1 MAAIMGQ
8 VVINGSVDRVAD
20 ISPTKLEWNLVVVVA
35 RLYKM
40 PNQFGGKDSYTIE
53 MILQDE
59 AATTCW
65 IVAAIVSID
74 SGHGDWCYASCV
86 VCCKKVLEKNSR
98 FVCESCNKVGAN
110 PPWRYRLNVTVTDN
124 TGCINLTLWN

>member
-1 MAAIMGQ
+1 MAAIMGP
-8 VVINGSVDRVAD
+8 VAINGSVDRVAD

-59 AATTCW
+59 A
-65 IVAAIVSID
+65 
-74 SGHGDWCYASCV
+74 GDRVHC
-86 VCCKKVLEKNSR
+86 SR
-98 FVCESCNKVGAN
+98 LLKE
-110 PPWRYRLNVTVTDN
+110 
-124 TGCINLTLWN
+124 TLMCSAH